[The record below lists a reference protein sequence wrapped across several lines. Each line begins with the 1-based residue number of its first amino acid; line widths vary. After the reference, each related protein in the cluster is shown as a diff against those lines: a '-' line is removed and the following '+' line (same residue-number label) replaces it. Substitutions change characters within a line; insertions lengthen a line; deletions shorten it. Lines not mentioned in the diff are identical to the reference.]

1 MAAMPEMTGSRV
13 FAEMMKGYGVSHV
26 FFVPAVLMQA
36 MAKWRTWASAAWS
49 PTAKNRPPT
58 WPSEP
63 ANFYMSS

>member
-36 MAKWRTWASAAWS
+36 MAEMEDLGITRVVTHGEKSAA
-49 PTAKNRPPT
+49 
-58 WPSEP
+58 
-63 ANFYMSS
+63 YMAERAG